1 MYYIIFFPQSQYC
14 GKNPYVFCVTKSEN
28 FRLARVLKTVNA
40 KLKNAILEV
49 HLVV

>member
-14 GKNPYVFCVTKSEN
+14 GENPYVFCVTKSEN
-28 FRLARVLKTVNA
+28 SRLARVLKTVNA

-49 HLVV
+49 HIVV